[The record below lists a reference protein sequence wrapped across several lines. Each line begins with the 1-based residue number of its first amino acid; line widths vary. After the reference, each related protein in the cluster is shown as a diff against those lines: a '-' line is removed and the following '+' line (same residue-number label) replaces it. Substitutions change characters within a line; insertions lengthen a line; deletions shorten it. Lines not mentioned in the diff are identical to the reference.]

1 MAGRASA
8 LEKVKARASSY
19 DCAIRLNTVRRLL
32 TVPLLLLL
40 ACGTPALV
48 VVMNSENNSGQS
60 GTATL
65 TETREG
71 LTIEIVIQKANDPR
85 PYPTHLHEG
94 RCGEIGP
101 ALSTLPNTD
110 RSIVLDFIRD
120 PSEYNVATDGGTLMS
135 RTTLPQA
142 RLSDISDGGWLINVH
157 DPRDNSLYVS
167 CGNIN

>member
-1 MAGRASA
+1 M
-8 LEKVKARASSY
+8 
-19 DCAIRLNTVRRLL
+19 RRLL
-32 TVPLLLLL
+32 TIALLLSV

-71 LTIEIVIQKANDPR
+71 LKVEIVIRKANDDR
-85 PYPTHLHEG
+85 LYPTHLHEG

-101 ALSTLPNTD
+101 ALSTLPNTT
-110 RSIVLDFIRD
+110 RSIVLDFMRD
-120 PSEYNVATDGGTLMS
+120 PSQYSAASDGGTLMS
-135 RTTLPQA
+135 RTTLPDA
-142 RLSDISDGGWLINVH
+142 RLADISDGGWLINVH